1 MFRIFGVAITNGN
14 GTIKN
19 VIEKEYRA
27 CVNNLSLAVFLYGDE
42 RDGVEL
48 QPDIKTLMHIHSYI
62 EIFCC
67 VSDGAAIM
75 THEGTVRLSYGDIVL
90 IPVNYPHFSFGS
102 NSSLLSLGFSG
113 KRMDAKS
120 TYNTYN
126 LYSDFYDILELKKVR
141 IYRTAADIYNMIS
154 SLKDEHHELSS
165 PIPAL
170 EFLFVLRK
178 LGDFD
183 YTHIS
188 DDAESAC
195 GICGKEYDITRF
207 LLLKQLIS
215 VNYTENYD
223 ANEIAKR
230 LCITRRHMD
239 RIIKEHYG
247 KTLREIIYE
256 KRIDYA
262 KRLLLQSDATIDEIA
277 RTVGFSGSSVFKNA
291 FVSKMGIMPSKYRI
305 EQRKKK

>member
-1 MFRIFGVAITNGN
+1 MTSGN
-14 GTIKN
+14 DTIKN

-27 CVNNLSLAVFLYGDE
+27 SVNNLSLTVFLYGHE
-42 RDGVEL
+42 RDGVEI

-67 VSDGAAIM
+67 VSEGAAIM
-75 THEGTVRLSYGDIVL
+75 THEGTVRMSRGDVVL
-90 IPVNYPHFSFGS
+90 VPVNYPHFAFGS
-102 NSSLLSLGFSG
+102 NASLLSLGFSG
-113 KRMDAKS
+113 KRIDSKS
-120 TYNTYN
+120 TYN
-126 LYSDFYDILELKKVR
+126 LYRDFSDMLELKKMR
-141 IYRTAADIYNMIS
+141 IYRNATEIYDMIS
-154 SLKDEHHELSS
+154 SLKDEQHELSS

-178 LGDFD
+178 LCSFD
-183 YTHIS
+183 YSHIS

-207 LLLKQLIS
+207 LLLEQLIS

>member
-1 MFRIFGVAITNGN
+1 MTNGN
-14 GTIKN
+14 DTIKN

-27 CVNNLSLAVFLYGDE
+27 SVNNLSLAVFLYGHE
-42 RDGVEL
+42 RDGVEV

-67 VSDGAAIM
+67 VSEGAAIM
-75 THEGTVRLSYGDIVL
+75 THEGTVRMSRGDVVL
-90 IPVNYPHFSFGS
+90 VPVNYPHFAFGS
-102 NSSLLSLGFSG
+102 NASLLSLGFSG
-113 KRMDAKS
+113 KRIDSKS
-120 TYNTYN
+120 TYN
-126 LYSDFYDILELKKVR
+126 LYRDFSDMLELKKMR
-141 IYRTAADIYNMIS
+141 IYRNATEIYDMIS
-154 SLKDEHHELSS
+154 SLKDEQHELSS

-178 LGDFD
+178 LCSFD
-183 YTHIS
+183 YSHIS

-207 LLLKQLIS
+207 LLLEQLIS

-247 KTLREIIYE
+247 KTLRELIYE

-305 EQRKKK
+305 EHRKKK